1 MSRATPSDDAPA
13 SPATPSTDGP
23 SGIFDRRLV
32 GGVYV
37 PTFVFEA
44 GVSAI
49 VPVIA
54 LTALSMGA
62 GIALAGFV
70 VALLG
75 IGQIAGDVPA
85 GAFAARFGDRRAMM
99 TAAAASVVGLVACAL
114 APNLWVLGAGV
125 FCVGVTNAVFML
137 ARQAYLTEVTPVLKR
152 ARALSTLAGTHRIG
166 AFVGPF
172 AAAAVLAVW
181 DLQAA
186 YWLAVGTSLL
196 AGLVTLVVPDVAAGS
211 TEHRRTV
218 APVSFRTVLVQN
230 RRVFA
235 TLGLAVVMVGATRA
249 ARQVVLPLWSDQL
262 GFSPATTS
270 VIFGLSGAVDM
281 LLFYPAGK
289 VMDRMGRLWVAI
301 PCMVVLGGAIVV
313 LPLTSTV
320 AGVAVVAMVM
330 GFGNGIGSGILMTL
344 GADVAPPDVRAQFLG
359 IWRLFQ
365 DSGAALGPLVVS
377 AGAALG
383 SLAGGIVASG
393 TIGLLGAVALARWV
407 PRWSVHANRTTR
419 RRAGI
424 ET

>member
-1 MSRATPSDDAPA
+1 MSTPAPRDA
-13 SPATPSTDGP
+13 GP

-54 LTALSMGA
+54 LSAISMGA

-75 IGQIAGDVPA
+75 LGQIAGDVPA

-99 TAAAASVVGLVACAL
+99 TAAAASIVGLVACAL
-114 APNLWVLGAGV
+114 APNIWVLGAGV
-125 FCVGVTNAVFML
+125 FCVGMTNAVFML

-172 AAAAVLAVW
+172 AAAAVLWVW
-181 DLQAA
+181 DLHAV
-186 YWLAVGTSLL
+186 YWLAVGTSVV
-196 AGLVTLVVPDVAAGS
+196 AGLVTALVPDVAAGA
-211 TEHRRTV
+211 TAHRRSAV
-218 APVSFRTVLVQN
+218 PVTFRTVLAAN
-230 RRVFA
+230 WRVFA
-235 TLGLAVVMVGATRA
+235 TLGIAVVMVGATRA
-249 ARQVVLPLWSDQL
+249 ARQVVLPLWSEHL

-270 VIFGLSGAVDM
+270 IIFGLSGAVDM
-281 LLFYPAGK
+281 LLFYPAGRI
-289 VMDRMGRLWVAI
+289 MDRRGRLWVAI
-301 PCMVVLGGAIVV
+301 PCMVILGGAIIA

-365 DSGAALGPLVVS
+365 DSGSALGPLVVS

-393 TIGLLGAVALARWV
+393 TVGLLGAVALAAWV

-424 ET
+424 ES

>member
-1 MSRATPSDDAPA
+1 MSRTGDSSARKDVGPRAP
-13 SPATPSTDGP
+13 GP

-54 LTALSMGA
+54 LSAISMGA

-75 IGQIAGDVPA
+75 LGQIAGDVPA

-99 TAAAASVVGLVACAL
+99 TAAAASIVGLVACAL

-125 FCVGVTNAVFML
+125 FCVGMTNAVFML

-181 DLQAA
+181 DLPAV
-186 YWLAVGTSLL
+186 YWLAVGTSLA
-196 AGLVTLVVPDVAAGS
+196 AGLVTALVPDVAAGA
-211 TEHRRTV
+211 TAHRRSV
-218 APVSFRTVLVQN
+218 APVSFRTVLAAN
-230 RRVFA
+230 WRVFA
-235 TLGLAVVMVGATRA
+235 TLGIAVVMVGATRA
-249 ARQVVLPLWSDQL
+249 ARQVVLPLWSEHL

-270 VIFGLSGAVDM
+270 IIFGLSGAIDM

-289 VMDRMGRLWVAI
+289 VMDRLGRLWVAI

-365 DSGAALGPLVVS
+365 DSGSALGPLVVS

-393 TIGLLGAVALARWV
+393 TVGLLGAVALARWV

-424 ET
+424 EQ